1 MKNGSV
7 NVPGSEPG
15 AQLDL
20 PGKGNLSSCPA
31 TFPQP
36 LSYDYGVC
44 AEKLLGYTLSGH
56 LDLITAASP
65 DTQAVVSVLEGE
77 KLTYLE
83 FQAYTRK
90 LACALLARGVERG
103 DRIGIWSTN
112 NWRWLAALYAVSRV
126 GGILVNINPAYRVPE
141 LEYVLNQSGVKLLF
155 TIPRNRS
162 SNYLEMLQELSPRLF
177 PHGGKAVAASTVPSL
192 QDIVVMPGQDLDGT
206 RQDFTP
212 AAELFSMESFLEL
225 AQSITPEELSLRE
238 AEVQFDDPVNI
249 QYTSGTTGFPKG
261 VTLSHHNL
269 LNNGLFAA
277 RAMALD
283 TKTRFCIPMPFYH
296 CGGMVSSALATFTVG
311 GTVIVPAPY
320 FEELTVMKAVSG
332 EKATHISGVPTM
344 FIGQLEH
351 PNYKDYDYTSLRGG
365 FMAGAPCPVQ
375 LMRRVA
381 SEMHVPEVVILYGLT
396 EVSPL
401 MTATTIHDSMETR
414 ATTVGRA
421 IAGVEVKIIDPES
434 GKVVPRGS
442 QGEICCRG
450 HGIMLGY
457 YKNEEATRECI
468 DGGGWLHSGDL
479 GVMNGEGYLH
489 ITGRKKDM
497 IIRGGENIYP
507 REIEEVLHHHP
518 QISQAQVFGIPDEK
532 LGEEVCLWLMLKA
545 GEKLDE
551 AALVAWMK
559 ERLAHFKVPRHVRVV
574 SEFPMTVTGKIR
586 KFAMRD
592 AMVEELGLSRA
603 AAIETA

>member
-1 MKNGSV
+1 M
-7 NVPGSEPG
+7 
-15 AQLDL
+15 
-20 PGKGNLSSCPA
+20 
-31 TFPQP
+31 FPQP
-36 LSYDYGVC
+36 LSYDYGIC
-44 AEKLLGYTLSGH
+44 AEKLLGYTLSSH
-56 LDLITAASP
+56 LDLTSSLNP
-65 DTQAVVSVLEGE
+65 NHPCVVSVLEE
-77 KLTYLE
+77 ANLTYSE
-83 FQAYTRK
+83 FVAYTRK
-90 LACALLARGVERG
+90 LARALLARGIERG
-103 DRIGIWSTN
+103 DRVGIWSTN
-112 NWRWLAALYAVSRV
+112 NWRWLAVLYAVSRV
-126 GGILVNINPAYRVPE
+126 GAILVNVNPAYRVPE

-162 SNYLEMLQELSPRLF
+162 SNYLDMLEELNPRLF
-177 PHGGKAVAASTVPSL
+177 AQGSAVKSSRVPSL
-192 QDIVVMPGQDLDGT
+192 QDLVVLPGSDADGLAHEFKA
-206 RQDFTP
+206 RGD
-212 AAELFSMESFLEL
+212 LFSIETFLALES
-225 AQSITPEELSLRE
+225 TVNDTELSERE
-238 AEVQFDDPVNI
+238 NSVQFDDPVNI

-277 RAMALD
+277 RAMALSPE
-283 TKTRFCIPMPFYH
+283 TRFCIPMPFYH
-296 CGGMVSSALATFTVG
+296 CGGMVSSALATFSIG
-311 GTVIVPAPY
+311 GTVIIPGPY
-320 FEELTVMKAVSG
+320 FEEMTVMKAVSA
-332 EKATHISGVPTM
+332 ERATHISGVPTM

-351 PNYKDYDYTSLRGG
+351 PQFKEFDYTSLKGG

-421 IAGVEVKIIDPES
+421 IAGVEVKVIDPET
-434 GKVVPRGS
+434 GRVVPRGE

-457 YKNEEATRECI
+457 YKNDEATNECI
-468 DGGGWLHSGDL
+468 DVAGWLHSGDL
-479 GVMNGEGYLH
+479 GVMNSEGYLH

-518 QISQAQVFGIPDEK
+518 QISQAQVFGVPDEK
-532 LGEEVCLWLMLKA
+532 LGEEVCVWLMLRA
-545 GEKLDE
+545 GESLDTKE
-551 AALVAWMK
+551 LNEWMK
-559 ERLAHFKVPRHVRVV
+559 ERLAHFKIPRNIKVV
-574 SEFPMTVTGKIR
+574 SEFPMTVTGKIQ

-592 AMVEELGLSRA
+592 AMVKELGLDRA

>member
-1 MKNGSV
+1 MT
-7 NVPGSEPG
+7 
-15 AQLDL
+15 
-20 PGKGNLSSCPA
+20 SSLNPNHPC
-31 TFPQP
+31 
-36 LSYDYGVC
+36 
-44 AEKLLGYTLSGH
+44 
-56 LDLITAASP
+56 
-65 DTQAVVSVLEGE
+65 VVSVLEE
-77 KLTYLE
+77 ANLTYSE
-83 FQAYTRK
+83 FVASTRK
-90 LACALLARGVERG
+90 LARALLARGIERG
-103 DRIGIWSTN
+103 DRVGIWSTN
-112 NWRWLAALYAVSRV
+112 NWRWLAVLYAVSRV
-126 GGILVNINPAYRVPE
+126 GAILVNVNPAYRVPE

-162 SNYLEMLQELSPRLF
+162 SNYLDMLEELNPRLF
-177 PHGGKAVAASTVPSL
+177 AQGSAVKSSRVPSL
-192 QDIVVMPGQDLDGT
+192 QDLVVLPGSDADGLAHEFKA
-206 RQDFTP
+206 RGD
-212 AAELFSMESFLEL
+212 LFSIETFLALES
-225 AQSITPEELSLRE
+225 TVNDTELSERE
-238 AEVQFDDPVNI
+238 NSVQFDDPVNI

-277 RAMALD
+277 RAMALSPE
-283 TKTRFCIPMPFYH
+283 TRFCIPMPFYH
-296 CGGMVSSALATFTVG
+296 CGGMVSSALATFSIG
-311 GTVIVPAPY
+311 GTVIIPGPY
-320 FEELTVMKAVSG
+320 FEEMTVMKAVSA
-332 EKATHISGVPTM
+332 ERATHISGVPTM

-351 PNYKDYDYTSLRGG
+351 PQFKEFDYTSLKGG

-421 IAGVEVKIIDPES
+421 IAGVEVKVIDPET
-434 GKVVPRGS
+434 GRVVPRGE

-457 YKNEEATRECI
+457 YKNDEATNECI
-468 DGGGWLHSGDL
+468 DVAGWLHSGDL
-479 GVMNGEGYLH
+479 GVMNSEGYLH

-518 QISQAQVFGIPDEK
+518 QISQAQVFGVPDEK
-532 LGEEVCLWLMLKA
+532 LGEEVCVWLMLRA
-545 GEKLDE
+545 GESLDTKE
-551 AALVAWMK
+551 LNEWMK
-559 ERLAHFKVPRHVRVV
+559 ERLAHFKIPRNIKVV
-574 SEFPMTVTGKIR
+574 SEFPMTVTGKIQ

-592 AMVEELGLSRA
+592 AMVKELGLDRA

>member
-1 MKNGSV
+1 MT
-7 NVPGSEPG
+7 
-15 AQLDL
+15 
-20 PGKGNLSSCPA
+20 SSLNPSHPC
-31 TFPQP
+31 
-36 LSYDYGVC
+36 
-44 AEKLLGYTLSGH
+44 
-56 LDLITAASP
+56 
-65 DTQAVVSVLEGE
+65 VVSVLEE
-77 KLTYLE
+77 ANLTYSE
-83 FQAYTRK
+83 FVAYTRK
-90 LACALLARGVERG
+90 LARALLARGIERG
-103 DRIGIWSTN
+103 DRVAIWSTN
-112 NWRWLAALYAVSRV
+112 NWRWLAVLYAVSRV
-126 GGILVNINPAYRVPE
+126 GAILVNVNPAYRVPE

-162 SNYLEMLQELSPRLF
+162 SNYLEMLEELNPRLF
-177 PHGGKAVAASTVPSL
+177 AQGSAVKSSRVPSL
-192 QDIVVMPGQDLDGT
+192 QDLVVLPGSDADGQIHEFKA
-206 RQDFTP
+206 RGD
-212 AAELFSMESFLEL
+212 LFSIETFLALESTI
-225 AQSITPEELSLRE
+225 ADTELSERE
-238 AEVQFDDPVNI
+238 KVVQFDDPVNI

-277 RAMALD
+277 RAMALSPE
-283 TKTRFCIPMPFYH
+283 TRFCIPMPFYH
-296 CGGMVSSALATFTVG
+296 CGGMVSSALATFSIG
-311 GTVIVPAPY
+311 GTVIIPGPY
-320 FEELTVMKAVSG
+320 FEEMTVMKAVSG
-332 EKATHISGVPTM
+332 ERATHISGVPTM

-351 PNYKDYDYTSLRGG
+351 PQFKEFDYTSLRGG

-421 IAGVEVKIIDPES
+421 IAGVEVKVIDPET
-434 GKVVPRGS
+434 GRVVPRGE

-457 YKNEEATRECI
+457 YKNEEATNECI
-468 DGGGWLHSGDL
+468 DVSGWLHSGDL
-479 GVMNGEGYLH
+479 GVMNSEGYLH

-518 QISQAQVFGIPDEK
+518 QISQAQVFGVPDEK
-532 LGEEVCLWLMLKA
+532 LGEEVCVWLMLRA
-545 GEKLDE
+545 GESLNTKELND
-551 AALVAWMK
+551 WMK
-559 ERLAHFKVPRHVRVV
+559 ERLAHFKIPRNIKVV
-574 SEFPMTVTGKIR
+574 SEFPMTVTGKIQ
-586 KFAMRD
+586 KFAMRE
-592 AMVEELGLSRA
+592 AMVKELGLDRA

>member
-1 MKNGSV
+1 M
-7 NVPGSEPG
+7 
-15 AQLDL
+15 
-20 PGKGNLSSCPA
+20 
-31 TFPQP
+31 FPQP
-36 LSYDYGVC
+36 LSYDYGIC
-44 AEKLLGYTLSGH
+44 AEKLLGYTLSSH
-56 LDLITAASP
+56 LDLTSSLNP
-65 DTQAVVSVLEGE
+65 NQPCVVSVLEE
-77 KLTYLE
+77 ANLTYSE
-83 FQAYTRK
+83 FVAYTRK
-90 LACALLARGVERG
+90 LARALLARGIERG
-103 DRIGIWSTN
+103 DRVGIWSTN
-112 NWRWLAALYAVSRV
+112 NWRWLAVLYAVSRV
-126 GGILVNINPAYRVPE
+126 GAILVNVNPAYRVPE

-162 SNYLEMLQELSPRLF
+162 SSYLDMLEELNPRLF
-177 PHGGKAVAASTVPSL
+177 AQGSAVKSSRVPSL
-192 QDIVVMPGQDLDGT
+192 QDLVVLPGSDADGLAHEFKA
-206 RQDFTP
+206 RGD
-212 AAELFSMESFLEL
+212 LFSIETFLALES
-225 AQSITPEELSLRE
+225 TVNDTELSER
-238 AEVQFDDPVNI
+238 ANSVQFDDPVNI

-277 RAMALD
+277 RAMALSPE
-283 TKTRFCIPMPFYH
+283 TRFCIPMPFYH
-296 CGGMVSSALATFTVG
+296 CGGMVSSALATFSIG
-311 GTVIVPAPY
+311 GTVIIPGPY
-320 FEELTVMKAVSG
+320 FEEMTVMKAVSA
-332 EKATHISGVPTM
+332 ERATHISGVPTM

-351 PNYKDYDYTSLRGG
+351 PQFKEFDYTSLKGG

-421 IAGVEVKIIDPES
+421 IAGVEVKVIDPET
-434 GKVVPRGS
+434 GRVVPRGE

-457 YKNEEATRECI
+457 YKNDESTNECI
-468 DGGGWLHSGDL
+468 DVAGWLHSGDL
-479 GVMNGEGYLH
+479 GVMNSEGYLH

-518 QISQAQVFGIPDEK
+518 QISQAQVFGVPDEK
-532 LGEEVCLWLMLKA
+532 LGEEVCVWLMLRA
-545 GEKLDE
+545 GESLDTKE
-551 AALVAWMK
+551 LNEWMK
-559 ERLAHFKVPRHVRVV
+559 ERLAHFKIPRNIKVV
-574 SEFPMTVTGKIR
+574 SEFPMTVTGKIQ

-592 AMVEELGLSRA
+592 AMVKELGLDRA

>member
-1 MKNGSV
+1 
-7 NVPGSEPG
+7 
-15 AQLDL
+15 LT
-20 PGKGNLSSCPA
+20 SSLNPN
-31 TFPQP
+31 QP
-36 LSYDYGVC
+36 C
-44 AEKLLGYTLSGH
+44 
-56 LDLITAASP
+56 
-65 DTQAVVSVLEGE
+65 VVSVLEE
-77 KLTYLE
+77 ANLTYSE
-83 FQAYTRK
+83 FVAYTRK
-90 LACALLARGVERG
+90 LARALLARGIERG
-103 DRIGIWSTN
+103 DRVGIWSTN
-112 NWRWLAALYAVSRV
+112 NWRWLAVLYAVSRV
-126 GGILVNINPAYRVPE
+126 GAILVNVNPAYRVPE

-162 SNYLEMLQELSPRLF
+162 SSYLDMLEELNPRLF
-177 PHGGKAVAASTVPSL
+177 AQGSAVKSSRVPSL
-192 QDIVVMPGQDLDGT
+192 QDLVVLPGSDADGLAHEFKA
-206 RQDFTP
+206 RGD
-212 AAELFSMESFLEL
+212 LFSIETFLALES
-225 AQSITPEELSLRE
+225 TVNDTELSER
-238 AEVQFDDPVNI
+238 ANSVQFDDPVNI

-277 RAMALD
+277 RAMALSPE
-283 TKTRFCIPMPFYH
+283 TRFCIPMPFYH
-296 CGGMVSSALATFTVG
+296 CGGMVSSALATFSIG
-311 GTVIVPAPY
+311 GTVIIPGPY
-320 FEELTVMKAVSG
+320 FEEMTVMKAVSA
-332 EKATHISGVPTM
+332 ERATHISGVPTM

-351 PNYKDYDYTSLRGG
+351 PQFKEFDYTSLKGG

-421 IAGVEVKIIDPES
+421 IAGVEVKVIDPET
-434 GKVVPRGS
+434 GRVVPRGE

-457 YKNEEATRECI
+457 YKNDESTNECI
-468 DGGGWLHSGDL
+468 DVAGWLHSGDL
-479 GVMNGEGYLH
+479 GVMNSEGYLH

-518 QISQAQVFGIPDEK
+518 QISQAQVFGVPDEK
-532 LGEEVCLWLMLKA
+532 LGEEVCVWLMLRA
-545 GEKLDE
+545 GESLDTKE
-551 AALVAWMK
+551 LNEWMK
-559 ERLAHFKVPRHVRVV
+559 ERLAHFKIPRNIKVV
-574 SEFPMTVTGKIR
+574 SEFPMTVTGKIQ

-592 AMVEELGLSRA
+592 AMVKELGLDRA

>member
-1 MKNGSV
+1 M
-7 NVPGSEPG
+7 
-15 AQLDL
+15 
-20 PGKGNLSSCPA
+20 
-31 TFPQP
+31 FPQP
-36 LSYDYGVC
+36 LSYDYGIC
-44 AEKLLGYTLSGH
+44 AEKLLGYTLSSH
-56 LDLITAASP
+56 LDLTSSLNP
-65 DTQAVVSVLEGE
+65 NHPCVVSVLEE
-77 KLTYLE
+77 ANLTYSE
-83 FQAYTRK
+83 FVASTRK
-90 LACALLARGVERG
+90 LARALLARGIERG
-103 DRIGIWSTN
+103 DRVGIWSTN
-112 NWRWLAALYAVSRV
+112 NWRWLAVLYAVSRV
-126 GGILVNINPAYRVPE
+126 GAILVNVNPAYRVPE

-162 SNYLEMLQELSPRLF
+162 SNYLDMLEELNPRLF
-177 PHGGKAVAASTVPSL
+177 AQGSAVKSSRVPSL
-192 QDIVVMPGQDLDGT
+192 QDLVVLPGSDADGLAHEFKA
-206 RQDFTP
+206 RGD
-212 AAELFSMESFLEL
+212 LFSIETFLALES
-225 AQSITPEELSLRE
+225 TVNDTELSERE
-238 AEVQFDDPVNI
+238 NSVQFDDPVNI

-277 RAMALD
+277 RAMALSPE
-283 TKTRFCIPMPFYH
+283 TRFCIPMPFYH
-296 CGGMVSSALATFTVG
+296 CGGMVSSALATFSIG
-311 GTVIVPAPY
+311 GTVIIPGPY
-320 FEELTVMKAVSG
+320 FEEMTVMKAVSA
-332 EKATHISGVPTM
+332 ERATHISGVPTM

-351 PNYKDYDYTSLRGG
+351 PQFKEFDYTSLKGG

-421 IAGVEVKIIDPES
+421 IAGVEVKVIDPET
-434 GKVVPRGS
+434 GRVVPRGE

-457 YKNEEATRECI
+457 YKNDEATNECI
-468 DGGGWLHSGDL
+468 DVAGWLHSGDL
-479 GVMNGEGYLH
+479 GVMNSEGYLH

-518 QISQAQVFGIPDEK
+518 QISQAQVFGVPDEK
-532 LGEEVCLWLMLKA
+532 LGEEVCVWLMLRA
-545 GEKLDE
+545 GESLDTKE
-551 AALVAWMK
+551 LNEWMK
-559 ERLAHFKVPRHVRVV
+559 ERLAHFKIPRNIKVV
-574 SEFPMTVTGKIR
+574 SEFPMTVTGKIQ

-592 AMVEELGLSRA
+592 AMVKELGLDRA

>member
-1 MKNGSV
+1 M
-7 NVPGSEPG
+7 
-15 AQLDL
+15 
-20 PGKGNLSSCPA
+20 
-31 TFPQP
+31 FPQP
-36 LSYDYGVC
+36 LSYDYGIC
-44 AEKLLGYTLSGH
+44 AEKLLGYTLSSH
-56 LDLITAASP
+56 LDLTSSLNP
-65 DTQAVVSVLEGE
+65 THPCVVSVLEE
-77 KLTYLE
+77 ANLTYSE
-83 FQAYTRK
+83 FVAYTRK
-90 LACALLARGVERG
+90 LGRALLARGIERG
-103 DRIGIWSTN
+103 DRVAIWSTN
-112 NWRWLAALYAVSRV
+112 NWRWLAVLYAVSRV
-126 GGILVNINPAYRVPE
+126 GAILVNVNPAYRVPE

-162 SNYLEMLQELSPRLF
+162 SNYLDMLEELNPRLF
-177 PHGGKAVAASTVPSL
+177 AQGSAVKTSRVPSL
-192 QDIVVMPGQDLDGT
+192 QDLVVLPGSDADGLAHEFKA
-206 RQDFTP
+206 RGD
-212 AAELFSMESFLEL
+212 LFSIETFLALEST
-225 AQSITPEELSLRE
+225 IDDTELSERE
-238 AEVQFDDPVNI
+238 KSVQFDDPVNI

-277 RAMALD
+277 RAMALSPE
-283 TKTRFCIPMPFYH
+283 TRFCIPMPFYH
-296 CGGMVSSALATFTVG
+296 CGGMVSSALATFSIG
-311 GTVIVPAPY
+311 GTVIIPGPY
-320 FEELTVMKAVSG
+320 FEEMTVMKAVSA
-332 EKATHISGVPTM
+332 ERATHISGVPTM

-351 PNYKDYDYTSLRGG
+351 PQFKEFDYTSLKGG

-421 IAGVEVKIIDPES
+421 IAGVEVKVIDPET
-434 GKVVPRGS
+434 GRVVPRGE

-457 YKNEEATRECI
+457 YKNDEATNECI
-468 DGGGWLHSGDL
+468 DVAGWLHSGDL
-479 GVMNGEGYLH
+479 GVMNSEGYLH

-518 QISQAQVFGIPDEK
+518 QISQAQVFGVPDEK
-532 LGEEVCLWLMLKA
+532 LGEEVCVWLMLRA
-545 GEKLDE
+545 GESLDTKE
-551 AALVAWMK
+551 LNEWMK
-559 ERLAHFKVPRHVRVV
+559 ERLAHFKIPRNIKVV
-574 SEFPMTVTGKIR
+574 SEFPMTVTGKIQ

-592 AMVEELGLSRA
+592 AMVKELGLDRA